1 MTDQKLTTVKI
12 PEREALPV
20 RAIPYVTGWDRFT
33 PVPLVRYLA
42 QDPDRFTEFDKPLT
56 AYVRRDGAPVA
67 VAPSDWDRVL
77 RILKSFEAQTGPVT
91 DLSGDEAWLEHAA
104 EKIPAG
110 LFVWLDEFT
119 DVYRAYCDKFGEKN
133 KTLDLDPLLM
143 DDATR
148 AMVMEGFVDAA
159 RTPTAP
165 LAPATAALALTA
177 SNNPAGAPE
186 HGLLTP
192 EIAFAFDGVSDWRF
206 ERWVKNLSAAKW
218 VEPARIGRGE
228 QGGASAVWRTLTLA
242 QLIHARAKGDKVK
255 ADTLKLLHTRF
266 NRQVALAPWR
276 DAFNEFFATFSDAD

>member
-1 MTDQKLTTVKI
+1 MMDKQLTTVKI

-33 PVPLVRYLA
+33 PVALVRYLA
-42 QDPDRFTEFDKPLT
+42 QDPDRFTEWDKPLT

-91 DLSGDEAWLEHAA
+91 DPSGDEVWLEHAA

-119 DVYRAYCDKFGEKN
+119 DVHRAYCDKFDEKN

-148 AMVMEGFVDAA
+148 AMVMEGFTVH
-159 RTPTAP
+159 AP
-165 LAPATAALALTA
+165 EVVPVVEANPAPAPRTATLPAEVAIVNSDVPAKPLPMNRGWVMKKAALISRHQHQWPTINGDFQGASENGLT
-177 SNNPAGAPE
+177 
-186 HGLLTP
+186 
-192 EIAFAFDGVSDWRF
+192 
-206 ERWVKNLSAAKW
+206 KAAKSPGHGDW
-218 VEPARIGRGE
+218 FEADALNWARQRGKLHEATEPPALIPATPFSGLAHRI
-228 QGGASAVWRTLTLA
+228 
-242 QLIHARAKGDKVK
+242 KG
-255 ADTLKLLHTRF
+255 
-266 NRQVALAPWR
+266 
-276 DAFNEFFATFSDAD
+276 

>member
-42 QDPDRFTEFDKPLT
+42 QDPDRFTEWDKPLT

-67 VAPSDWDRVL
+67 VAPSHWDRVL
-77 RILKSFEAQTGPVT
+77 RILQSFEAQTGPVT

-133 KTLDLDPLLM
+133 NTLDLDPLLM

-148 AMVMEGFVDAA
+148 AMVMEGFAHVGAVPMSIHPEPEPA
-159 RTPTAP
+159 PGTAP
-165 LAPATAALALTA
+165 EPIEKDTV
-177 SNNPAGAPE
+177 SVPQAGE
-186 HGLLTP
+186 T
-192 EIAFAFDGVSDWRF
+192 V
-206 ERWVKNLSAAKW
+206 
-218 VEPARIGRGE
+218 
-228 QGGASAVWRTLTLA
+228 
-242 QLIHARAKGDKVK
+242 
-255 ADTLKLLHTRF
+255 
-266 NRQVALAPWR
+266 
-276 DAFNEFFATFSDAD
+276 